1 MISLLYAGR
10 ISIDEAEIDQRNLL
24 ENNLI
29 IKLDQEKQDEV
40 LVLIMK
46 VQN

>member
-1 MISLLYAGR
+1 MISILYVGR

-40 LVLIMK
+40 LVIIMK